1 MRVSCSFPPSIH
13 TPAYAA
19 IAEDLGYERV
29 WLYDSP
35 ALYHDIWVTL
45 ARIAER
51 TDRVGIG
58 TAVLVPNNRHPLVT
72 ASAIATIEELAPG
85 RLAVAIGTG
94 FTGRMAMGKAALSWK
109 FVGDYVVTLRAL
121 LRGEATEVDGAM
133 VKMIHPRGFA
143 PDRPID
149 VPIVIAA
156 NGPKGFAVAKE
167 LGDGVMTI
175 MGGNPEFE
183 WCATLVFGTVLDD
196 GEAPTDDRVIAAAG
210 AALTVV
216 YHGMYEG
223 SPDAVDGLPGGVEWR
238 ARLEAIPI
246 ETRHLATHEDHLVR
260 VTARDAP
267 VIDGNLLPAFTWTG
281 SPAEIKDRV
290 DSAAASGVTELI
302 YQPIGETT
310 AEIARELRAFH
321 TAVQR

>member
-1 MRVSCSFPPSIH
+1 MRVSCSLPPSSH
-13 TPAYAA
+13 TPEYAA
-19 IAEDLGYERV
+19 IAEGLGYERV

-51 TDRVGIG
+51 TNRVGIG

-72 ASAIATIEELAPG
+72 ASAIATIEDLAPG

-94 FTGRMAMGKAALSWK
+94 FTGRMAMGQPALPWK
-109 FVGDYVVTLRAL
+109 FVRDYVATLRAL
-121 LRGEATEVDGAM
+121 LRGETTEVDGAM
-133 VKMIHPRGFA
+133 VQMIHPRGFA
-143 PDRPID
+143 PPRPID

-175 MGGNPEFE
+175 MGGNPEFD
-183 WCATLVFGTVLDD
+183 WCATLVFGTVLDA
-196 GEAPTDDRVIAAAG
+196 GETPTDARVIAAAG

-223 SPDAVDGLPGGVEWR
+223 NPEAVDGLPGGAEWR
-238 ARLEAIPI
+238 ARLEAIPA
-246 ETRHLATHEDHLVR
+246 EVRHLATHEDHLVR
-260 VTARDAP
+260 VTERDAP

-281 SPAEIKDRV
+281 SAAEIRARV
-290 DSAAASGVTELI
+290 EGAAASGVTEVI

-310 AEIARELRAFH
+310 AEIERELQAFH
-321 TAVQR
+321 AAATT

>member
-13 TPAYAA
+13 TPEYAA

-45 ARIAER
+45 ARIADR
-51 TDRVGIG
+51 TEHVGIG

-72 ASAIATIEELAPG
+72 ASAIATIEDLAPG

-94 FTGRMAMGKAALSWK
+94 FTGRMAMGKPALSWK
-109 FVGDYVVTLRAL
+109 FVRDYIATLRAL
-121 LRGEATEVDGAM
+121 LRGEVTEVDGAM
-133 VKMIHPRGFA
+133 VQMIHPRGFA
-143 PDRPID
+143 PPRPID

-175 MGGNPEFE
+175 MGGNPDFN

-196 GEAPTDDRVIAAAG
+196 GEVPTDERVISAAG

-223 SPDAVDGLPGGVEWR
+223 NPEAVDGLPGGAEWR
-238 ARLEAIPI
+238 ARLESIPI

-260 VTARDAP
+260 VTERDAA

-281 SPAEIKDRV
+281 TPAEIAARV
-290 DSAAASGVTELI
+290 AGARASGVTELI

-310 AEIARELRAFH
+310 DQIARELRTFRAAA
-321 TAVQR
+321 TS